1 MVMNPELGFC
11 VVVTIVVV
19 VTASTGTLVAVVLL
33 QSAHECSVEV
43 VMLLSLVLVLVDV
56 VAASTGV
63 DTDELLVQS
72 AQVCSIELVVV
83 LVVVAPST
91 GVDADELLVQSAQ
104 VCSIELVVL
113 IVVVAMVVVVVFAP
127 STGVEADSLL
137 VQSTH
142 VYSAEALD
150 ALGEVVDTS
159 MAAIGAVG
167 LRGLI
172 SLGVAVTVMVLCTTS
187 VTVTYE
193 TEHAPPS
200 LLGPAGQEPAPVC
213 TGISVIVSVVVD
225 RKVMVVVASVSAAAT
240 LTTSI
245 GP

>member
-43 VMLLSLVLVLVDV
+43 VMLPALVLVLVD
-56 VAASTGV
+56 
-63 DTDELLVQS
+63 
-72 AQVCSIELVVV
+72 
-83 LVVVAPST
+83 VVAPST

-150 ALGEVVDTS
+150 GLGEVDTS

-225 RKVMVVVASVSAAAT
+225 RKVMVVVASVLAAAT
-240 LTTSI
+240 LTTSF